1 MARVEIYE
9 TVINTSG
16 VPVSGETVHVYD
28 ARTTNHATVY
38 SAETGPTTLS
48 NPLTTSNGNISG
60 WVDEGE
66 YDLTLVTAG
75 TTQRFNAIVGGNP
88 TLGAL
93 AIDTGDISD
102 DAVTAAKI
110 AAGAVG
116 ASEIAA
122 DAVGTSEIA
131 TDAVTATEIAADAVG
146 SSEIAADSVTTS
158 ELADDA
164 VEAANLATG
173 SVTDDAIL
181 ADSVGTSELKDDAV
195 YTANILNGAVTADKI
210 DLPAIQTDACD
221 ANGTGTF
228 TLGSWVGTGANLTL
242 SANGLYIVLASGYAE
257 DNTSSS
263 GLLHWRSSVIV
274 TLTATDSTRYS
285 TYVDSGADSLLPIKN
300 MFFLAVT
307 SQPISLAHAIWA
319 EDTVSIETAA
329 SAIRLSA
336 IRLSG
341 A

>member
-93 AIDTGDISD
+93 AIDTTDIAD

-116 ASEIAA
+116 SSEIAA
-122 DAVGTSEIA
+122 DAVGSSEIA
-131 TDAVTATEIAADAVG
+131 TDAVTATEIAADSVG
-146 SSEIAADSVTTS
+146 SSELQADSVTTT
-158 ELADDA
+158 ELAIDAVTTENIIDDAITAPLVADDA
-164 VEAANLATG
+164 IDTAQIQN
-173 SVTDDAIL
+173 DAITTPL
-181 ADSVGTSELKDDAV
+181 
-195 YTANILNGAVTADKI
+195 ILNGAVTADKI
-210 DLPAIQTDACD
+210 DLPAVQSDSCD
-221 ANGTGTF
+221 ANAAGTF

-242 SANGLYIVLASGYAE
+242 SANGLYLIIASGYAA
-257 DNTSSS
+257 DNVSSS
-263 GLLHWRSSVIV
+263 GVIHYRSSVIV
-274 TLTATDSTRYS
+274 TLTATDSTRLSVY
-285 TYVDSGADSLLPIKN
+285 TDAGADALLPCKN
-300 MFFLAVT
+300 FFPLAVT

-319 EDTVSIETAA
+319 EDTVGIETAA
-329 SAIRLSA
+329 AAIRLYA